1 MKWLVKDKCKVIN
14 SYTLMQQRDCVLCQT
29 ADQFVL
35 LSHLHEAFCRGY
47 SSWGS
52 LFWNRNCNLLI
63 IGCADYRLQSKIQ
76 LQLFSQN
83 SILTLFSKLS
93 IIFFLNVALVHL
105 HTSQN
110 TDKLTVWHAQCYH
123 HVSWDYHYIAFQ
135 CFSTST
141 AVETSQQHCVCWFS
155 HTIQYNIIQLDY
167 AIISLIAHSITLAQP
182 YPGVVLVLC
191 SQPNGKQFDGR
202 ETAPF

>member
-1 MKWLVKDKCKVIN
+1 MC
-14 SYTLMQQRDCVLCQT
+14 
-29 ADQFVL
+29 
-35 LSHLHEAFCRGY
+35 
-47 SSWGS
+47 
-52 LFWNRNCNLLI
+52 
-63 IGCADYRLQSKIQ
+63 RLQSKIQ

-105 HTSQN
+105 HTSLLYYYTNLSEYWQINCQN
-110 TDKLTVWHAQCYH
+110 TDKLTVWHAQRYH

>member
-1 MKWLVKDKCKVIN
+1 MEKHRNKEEFVFFKMKWLVKDKCKVIN

-105 HTSQN
+105 HTSLLYYYTNLSEYWQIN
-110 TDKLTVWHAQCYH
+110 SLTCTTLPSCILRLPLY
-123 HVSWDYHYIAFQ
+123 S
-135 CFSTST
+135 
-141 AVETSQQHCVCWFS
+141 
-155 HTIQYNIIQLDY
+155 
-167 AIISLIAHSITLAQP
+167 IS
-182 YPGVVLVLC
+182 V
-191 SQPNGKQFDGR
+191 F
-202 ETAPF
+202 